1 MVTDTSTTFD
11 RRPLSALSVGWFMVI
26 VDSTIINVALPGI
39 GRDLHAPVTALQW
52 VVDAYIVTFAGLLL
66 SAGWLGDRIGARRAF
81 LAGLGLFGLASVGCA
96 LAPSLSALVAARVVQ
111 GLGAAMVV
119 PASLALV
126 QATYESGDTRA
137 RAVTIWAL
145 VGGVAGGLGPLLGGV
160 LTSAFGWRAMFWINI
175 PVALGG
181 LWLVRRFV
189 HASITQPTAEPSPD
203 RPPLDVAGQL
213 AGAVALL
220 SVTAAVVE
228 SGHLGWTSSL
238 SITLYLVSLV
248 AIAALVLIEVRGRHP
263 MLSPAL
269 FAERSLTGSV
279 GVGLFINLAYYG
291 SLFVLALHLQRTYHF
306 GPLATGLA
314 LMPQT
319 VATVLGTWIGGKI
332 NRRRGRRAP
341 MLVGLPAG
349 IAGLVLV
356 GLLSTSGVPY
366 WVLVVP
372 MGLIGLGISFS
383 MVAATTAVVE
393 AAPAGQAG
401 LASGVLNA
409 ARQVGSAL
417 GVALLGALL
426 AQGARLSLLVGAAA
440 YAGAL
445 VCASFVGGTNP
456 SVVKA
461 TPSPE

>member
-1 MVTDTSTTFD
+1 M
-11 RRPLSALSVGWFMVI
+11 
-26 VDSTIINVALPGI
+26 
-39 GRDLHAPVTALQW
+39 
-52 VVDAYIVTFAGLLL
+52 
-66 SAGWLGDRIGARRAF
+66 
-81 LAGLGLFGLASVGCA
+81 
-96 LAPSLSALVAARVVQ
+96 
-111 GLGAAMVV
+111 
-119 PASLALV
+119 
-126 QATYESGDTRA
+126 
-137 RAVTIWAL
+137 
-145 VGGVAGGLGPLLGGV
+145 
-160 LTSAFGWRAMFWINI
+160 
-175 PVALGG
+175 
-181 LWLVRRFV
+181 
-189 HASITQPTAEPSPD
+189 
-203 RPPLDVAGQL
+203 
-213 AGAVALL
+213 
-220 SVTAAVVE
+220 
-228 SGHLGWTSSL
+228 
-238 SITLYLVSLV
+238 SLV
-248 AIAALVLIEVRGRHP
+248 AIAALVLVEVRGRHP

-269 FAERSLTGSV
+269 FADRSLTGSV

-319 VATVLGTWIGGKI
+319 VATVLGTWVGGKI
-332 NRRRGRRAP
+332 NRRSGRRAP

-356 GLLSTSGVPY
+356 GLLSTGGVPY

-393 AAPAGQAG
+393 AAPPGQAG

-445 VCASFVGGTNP
+445 ACAFLVGGTTP
-456 SVVKA
+456 RKVVASRSAEA
-461 TPSPE
+461 TTSAE

>member
-39 GRDLHAPVTALQW
+39 GRDLHAPVNALQW

-81 LAGLGLFGLASVGCA
+81 LSGLALFGLASVGCA
-96 LAPSLSALVAARVVQ
+96 LAPSLAVLVVARVVQ

-189 HASITQPTAEPSPD
+189 HAETAEPSAD

-213 AGAVALL
+213 TGAVALL

-269 FAERSLTGSV
+269 FADRSLTGSV

-332 NRRRGRRAP
+332 NRKSGRRAP

-356 GLLSTSGVPY
+356 ALLSTSGVPY

-393 AAPAGQAG
+393 AAPPGQAG

-426 AQGARLSLLVGAAA
+426 AQDARLSLLVGAAA

-445 VCASFVGGTNP
+445 ICAAFVSPP
-456 SVVKA
+456 SPA
-461 TPSPE
+461 TPARRSGRGRA